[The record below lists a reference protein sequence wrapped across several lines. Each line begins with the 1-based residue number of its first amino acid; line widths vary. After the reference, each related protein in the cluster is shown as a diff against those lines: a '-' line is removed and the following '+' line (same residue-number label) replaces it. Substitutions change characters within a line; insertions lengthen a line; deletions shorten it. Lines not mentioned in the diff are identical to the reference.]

1 MLPVPSRW
9 IAMDQMQDGRPA
21 ANALTVDSPHTGNSF
36 VQPPLLSHKVVLF
49 LKTMQPV
56 ALAARSPTLQ
66 LSSSLISPPHKVGV
80 PIANTPWPDIKKKS
94 GSSVTI
100 IKNEYAGAD
109 LLGENSPSFF
119 YSFFPACICWQAP
132 AADVFAVEAVADR
145 LSKSLEFIP
154 GFATALIL
162 HGR

>member
-21 ANALTVDSPHTGNSF
+21 ANALTVDSPHTGNGF

-56 ALAARSPTLQ
+56 ALAARSPTFQ

-145 LSKSLEFIP
+145 
-154 GFATALIL
+154 
-162 HGR
+162 